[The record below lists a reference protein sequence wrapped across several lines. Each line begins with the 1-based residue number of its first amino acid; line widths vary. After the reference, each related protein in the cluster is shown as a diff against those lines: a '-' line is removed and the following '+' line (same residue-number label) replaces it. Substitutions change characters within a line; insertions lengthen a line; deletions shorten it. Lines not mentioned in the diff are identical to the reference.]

1 MNIAVFFGGRS
12 CEHNISVAT
21 GVQAANVLAGN
32 GHKVYCVY
40 VRRDGKWKSSGSFF
54 DVEVFRGEPGG
65 RSVYLLPGDNR
76 LRFKW
81 GFKKVRIDCAVLCMH
96 GRNGEDGTIQGLLEL
111 SRIPYTGGDVF
122 ASAAGMDKQMMKKLF
137 RADKIPSLKC
147 VTVRKGENNEN
158 AMKKINFA
166 LGFPVIVKPSRAGSS
181 IGIGVAHDCDELR
194 GALESAF
201 LWDTKVVVERAIK
214 NFTELNC
221 AVIGDGVQ
229 SEAGQVEK
237 PTSFSEFLTYDEK
250 YHGKAKSGSGREF
263 PANIDEATAERVR
276 SLAVRAFDSVGASG
290 IARVDF
296 LLDNDTGKLYVNEIN
311 TIPGSLALYLFP
323 EKSKRETLFLLI
335 DIAIKR
341 QKENDRLSYVYDD
354 KLLKKG

>member
-166 LGFPVIVKPSRAGSS
+166 LGFR
-181 IGIGVAHDCDELR
+181 
-194 GALESAF
+194 
-201 LWDTKVVVERAIK
+201 
-214 NFTELNC
+214 
-221 AVIGDGVQ
+221 
-229 SEAGQVEK
+229 
-237 PTSFSEFLTYDEK
+237 
-250 YHGKAKSGSGREF
+250 
-263 PANIDEATAERVR
+263 
-276 SLAVRAFDSVGASG
+276 
-290 IARVDF
+290 
-296 LLDNDTGKLYVNEIN
+296 
-311 TIPGSLALYLFP
+311 
-323 EKSKRETLFLLI
+323 
-335 DIAIKR
+335 
-341 QKENDRLSYVYDD
+341 
-354 KLLKKG
+354 